1 MKIVTNQLRLYVMS
15 HDALSLDAMSDAQD
29 I

>member
-15 HDALSLDAMSDAQD
+15 LDALGLDAMSDAQD